1 MRIGRILFTSIQKDN
16 SMKPTRNRIFC
27 PQCKRPK
34 MLFESQ
40 KKADNF
46 IEFNKS
52 KKTIVMPH
60 AGVIIARFVQGG
72 M

>member
-1 MRIGRILFTSIQKDN
+1 MRARRRLTTLLSSTNLK
-16 SMKPTRNRIFC
+16 
-27 PQCKRPK
+27 
-34 MLFESQ
+34 L
-40 KKADNF
+40 
-46 IEFNKS
+46 